1 MPATPLLSV
10 LMPAFNARA
19 YIREAIESV
28 LDNGF
33 ADFELIVIDDGSADD
48 TAQVVES
55 IGHPALRLERNGS
68 HLGVG
73 VTRGRTVALA
83 RGRNLAM
90 LDADDVAVP
99 GRFAAQV
106 ERLEA
111 ADGPDIIGGGIEYF
125 GDGYGNLLFA
135 RTDPEIRAGLVFFD
149 LPIANGAACMK
160 AQPLREGVVRYGS
173 GVGAED
179 YALWADALVAGLRFE
194 NLPFVV
200 TRVRR
205 HAQSLTRQSREPVI
219 AQARIVR
226 LRIVEFLFSSLD
238 AAEQAALVA
247 ALSVNLGGGQRW
259 IDGACALAHAAELA
273 GGVRGADA
281 ATLRRLL
288 AQNFLRML
296 SYALS
301 NGLIDNE
308 TLEMMTE
315 TNTHFERWR
324 RADGG
329 MLDREIMTMIAS
341 GA

>member
-10 LMPAFNARA
+10 LMPAYNARA

-33 ADFELIVIDDGSADD
+33 ADIELIVIDDGSTDD
-48 TAQVVES
+48 TAQIAGS
-55 IGHPALRLERNGS
+55 IGHPALRLERNGAN
-68 HLGVG
+68 LGVG
-73 VTRGRTVALA
+73 LTRGRAVALA
-83 RGRNLAM
+83 RGRHLAM

-106 ERLEA
+106 GRLET
-111 ADGPDIIGGGIEYF
+111 ADGPDIIGGGIEHF
-125 GDGYGNLLFA
+125 GDGHGTLLFPC
-135 RTDPEIRAGLVFFD
+135 TDAEIRAGLAFFD

-160 AQPLREGVVRYGS
+160 AQPLRDGVVRYGS

-179 YALWADALVAGLRFE
+179 YALWADALIAGLRFE
-194 NLPFVV
+194 NLPYVV

-205 HAQSLTRQSREPVI
+205 HARSLTRQSREPVI

-226 LRIVEFLFSSLD
+226 RRIVEFLFPSLD
-238 AAEQAALVA
+238 AAEHAALVA

-273 GGVRGADA
+273 GGARGADP
-281 ATLRRLL
+281 ATLRGLL
-288 AQNFLRML
+288 VQNFLRML
-296 SYALS
+296 RHALA

-324 RADGG
+324 MADGG
-329 MLDREIMTMIAS
+329 ALDREIMALFAA